1 MQLKLAAVHKQSV
14 VDGPGVRTVVFAQG
28 CPHHC
33 PGCHNPQTHNPNGGK
48 WVGVSEV
55 AAEILQ
61 DTFIKNVTFSGG
73 EPFAQAQSFAE
84 LAAILKNQNIHLVIY
99 SGYTYEQLLE
109 KSKTDSAVEKLLV
122 AADLL
127 VDGPY
132 REEQKDLAL
141 LYRGSANQRI
151 IDVPSSQQCN
161 KIVLSELH
169 FRGRGKNC
177 A

>member
-14 VDGPGVRTVVFAQG
+14 VDGPGVRTVIFAQG

-33 PGCHNPQTHNPNGGK
+33 PGCHNRQTHNFAGGR
-48 WVGVSEV
+48 WVDVKEL

-61 DTFIKNVTFSGG
+61 DRYIRNVTFSGG
-73 EPFAQAQSFAE
+73 EPFAQAQPLAA
-84 LAAILKNQNIHLVIY
+84 LAAILKSRGLHLVVY
-99 SGYTYEQLLE
+99 SGYTYEELLL
-109 KSKTDSAVEKLLV
+109 KSKTETAVADLLA

-127 VDGPY
+127 IDGPFLA
-132 REEQKDLAL
+132 EQKDLTL
-141 LYRGSANQRI
+141 LYRGSSNQRI
-151 IDVPSSQQCN
+151 IDVPASLQCG

-169 FRGRGKNC
+169 FRGGLSY